1 VYNTLKTEL
10 SNLLGISK
18 DALHIHLG
26 LALYLLVALVFRRRL
41 SSWLPWLALLAFE
54 IVNELVDIFHVHGGV
69 MGFELGDSLKDVINT
84 MFWPTVVLVVA
95 RTRAAQ
101 PSGAAATSPDPHSD
115 A

>member
-1 VYNTLKTEL
+1 MYNTLKTEL

-18 DALHIHLG
+18 DALHIHIG
-26 LALYLLVALVFRRRL
+26 LALYVLVALVFRRRL

-69 MGFELGDSLKDVINT
+69 MGLELGDSLKDVVNT

-95 RTRAAQ
+95 RRREAKQSMASTASA
-101 PSGAAATSPDPHSD
+101 SGQSD